1 MLYRHLYSCCS
12 ALLCSPIRPILF
24 PSFVASSIHEKRT
37 EQNTI
42 IVAATFLLARPF
54 YCCFSMEVLQCMQCS
69 ELLSRTPQLSPLE
82 ILRWMA
88 AASFSSVDDDEE
100 KKNRGS
106 KCFPSTFTIFLIQPI
121 FKSKISM
128 SPKMELYGC
137 LKWNPLKI
145 RKENPQSTNWLS
157 PNTMYFLNGHT
168 VWNIVNYVLIFK
180 NVHNTSQC
188 FNYFVPCTRKQIV
201 FQSSTI

>member
-12 ALLCSPIRPILF
+12 AVFTHSAYIVPFLRRLF
-24 PSFVASSIHEKRT
+24 YPREKNRT
-37 EQNTI
+37 EHHYCRRHI
-42 IVAATFLLARPF
+42 FIGPPFLLLLLDGGVAVHAV
-54 YCCFSMEVLQCMQCS
+54 YS